1 MTTQTPPPPAGA
13 PAPGRPV
20 PALPEPGQVVQVRG
34 AVWAVT
40 DVEAQ
45 GLLRSPADDG
55 QARLEHVVALQSLD
69 EDRMGEEL
77 TVVWEL
83 EVGNSVVPD
92 RGLPDTISAEAFDAP
107 DTLGAFV
114 DAVRWGAVTSAD
126 PRAFQSPFRS
136 GATLEPYQLEPLRR
150 ALAAPRT
157 NLLLADDVGLGK
169 TIEAGLVIEELLLRH
184 RARSVIIVCPPSLAL
199 KWRDE
204 MREKF
209 GLEFV
214 IVDSARLAA
223 DRRTYGLAAN
233 PLRLH
238 PRVIVSMAWLPGVR
252 AQRLLREVLADAER
266 PGTARRYSFDVLV
279 VDEAHHVAPA
289 APSAVGGGRGYA
301 VDSQRTRALRRLA
314 DKCEHRLFLSATPH
328 NGYTESFTALLEMID
343 SRRFA
348 RGASIDEGALAEV
361 AVRRLKSQIAGKD
374 FRRRRVEVLPYEPS
388 GDEERAYAELD
399 SLLRSSGR
407 AQGRRSLDIAA
418 LLLKKRFLSSPWA
431 FARTLE
437 NYLDQSLPGGALDD
451 EYDDYYTEVMGSG
464 QADEEEGLTAQ
475 PELDT
480 LLATRGSD
488 PLSAA
493 TREQLEELAGRAR
506 GYQSR
511 PDSRLEALIGFLD
524 AVCRPD
530 GSTWTNERVVVFTE
544 YADTLEWIV
553 SVLRQQGYN
562 EQRLAVIRG
571 STPAEE
577 REDIRARFNAAP
589 VEEDVRVLIATD
601 AAGEGIDLQTHC
613 HRLVNFDIPF
623 NPSRLEQRVG
633 RIDRYGQREAPE
645 IRYLVPVRRGGL
657 YAGHQEFLGRLAE
670 KIATETRDLGEV
682 NPLIDEQITERFLG
696 RSPRRAR
703 GRGRDE
709 RAIDSALAGSGRLNQ
724 QLTALARGYED
735 RKAAMHLTPLAGRRV
750 VDEALRMTHQ
760 PLLDEV
766 GSELTD
772 AQVFAVPDLVRSWQD
787 AVASLGTRLR
797 PGELRPITFDEEAG
811 RIPGIVH
818 VHLGHPLMRKATR
831 ILRANLFS
839 PRSRVNRV
847 TAVVL
852 PGLEHSCAASMS
864 RLVLV
869 GRGGLR
875 LHEEVFVTGVRLRG
889 HRVAEDTLRQVLDRA
904 LDPGD
909 YRLAGPEVRRRL
921 ASLWNDGGH
930 LRTRLV
936 EETARRAKRLQD
948 DVAHS
953 LEERRR
959 ADADRVHGI
968 FAAFRANL
976 TDSLERLRAQEREQ
990 QAMLALWA
998 DDQRHQ
1004 RARDVRAMEDRLEAL
1019 TGEEEREEAAVRSRY
1034 EDVKP
1039 YVSSVAL
1046 VLAVTEEDAEE
1057 WEGRS

>member
-214 IVDSARLAA
+214 IVDSARMAA

-266 PGTARRYSFDVLV
+266 QGTARRYAFDVLV

-289 APSAVGGGRGYA
+289 VPSAAGGGRGYA

-361 AVRRLKSQIAGKD
+361 TVRRLKSQIAGKD
-374 FRRRRVEVLPYEPS
+374 FRSRQVKPLLYEASPE
-388 GDEERAYAELD
+388 EERAYADLD

-437 NYLDQSLPGGALDD
+437 SYLDQSLPGGALDD

-464 QADEEEGLTAQ
+464 QADEEEGLVAQ

-493 TREQLEELAGRAR
+493 TREQLEELSRWAR

-511 PDSRLEALIGFLD
+511 PDSRLEALGDMLD

-553 SVLRQQGYN
+553 SVLRQQGYD
-562 EQRLAVIRG
+562 ERRLAVIRG

-577 REDIRARFNAAP
+577 REDVRARFNADPA
-589 VEEDVRVLIATD
+589 EEDVRVLIATD
-601 AAGEGIDLQTHC
+601 AAGEGIDLQAHC

-633 RIDRYGQREAPE
+633 RIDRYGQREDPE
-645 IRYLVPVRRGGL
+645 IRYPVPAGGGGL

-724 QLTALARGYED
+724 QLTTLARGYED
-735 RKAAMHLTPLAGRRV
+735 RKAAMHLTPRAGRRV

-772 AQVFAVPDLVRSWQD
+772 AQVFAVPDLARSWQD
-787 AVASLGTRLR
+787 AVAGLDTRLR
-797 PGELRPITFDEEAG
+797 PGELRPVTFDEEAG
-811 RIPGIVH
+811 RVSGIVH

-839 PRSRVNRV
+839 PHSRVNRV

-889 HRVAEDTLRQVLDRA
+889 HRVAERTLREVLDRA
-904 LDPGD
+904 LDPGG
-909 YRLAGPEVRRRL
+909 YRLPGPEVRRHL

-968 FAAFRANL
+968 FAAFCANL

-990 QAMLALWA
+990 QGMLDLWSGE
-998 DDQRHQ
+998 QRQQ
-1004 RARDVRAMEDRLEAL
+1004 RARDIRAMEDRLADL
-1019 TGEEEREEAAVRSRY
+1019 AGEEEREEAAVRSRY

-1046 VLAVTEEDAEE
+1046 VLAVTEEDAEQ